1 MASMS
6 AAKKKQVSQNELR
19 LLMLKQKLQTQRVK
33 KKIESPLA
41 KYSITGQ
48 LSCVVCKLN
57 IKDDSLWSVHISSKV
72 HKENISKRKPESS
85 RMTERLAVTTESLKR
100 TLPKQESLVPSK
112 KLKGILKNYKA
123 LPEKVPS
130 DFFESPTPISSDGQH
145 TSKNVSQETDE
156 KMDEQPEALDDL
168 NLDRGELPKGFFDD
182 PMLDAKIRKEEYVS
196 SIDEEFLRF
205 QKEMKEENMLS
216 EQIMADN
223 EDETTYGRQVEE
235 IDEQIK
241 HWSKVIELEKKR
253 EKIASATENMNNMKI
268 ENEPDKIEESDDS
281 DMDEFID
288 WRSKK

>member
-6 AAKKKQVSQNELR
+6 ATKKKQVSQNELR

-41 KYSITGQ
+41 KYSLSGQ
-48 LSCVVCKLN
+48 LSCAVCKLN
-57 IKDDSLWSVHISSKV
+57 IKDDSSWSVHISSKV
-72 HKENISKRKPESS
+72 HKDNISKRKPESS

-100 TLPKQESLVPSK
+100 TLPKQESFVPPK

-123 LPEKVPS
+123 PPEKVPS
-130 DFFESPTPISSDGQH
+130 DFFESPTPNSSEN
-145 TSKNVSQETDE
+145 TNVNQETDE
-156 KMDEQPEALDDL
+156 KMDVQPETLDDL
-168 NLDRGELPKGFFDD
+168 NLDGGELPKGFFDD

-196 SIDEEFLRF
+196 SIDEEFLKF
-205 QKEMKEENMLS
+205 QKEIKEENMLS

-253 EKIASATENMNNMKI
+253 EKIALATENMNNMEIK
-268 ENEPDKIEESDDS
+268 NELDEIDESDGS

>member
-41 KYSITGQ
+41 KYSISGQ
-48 LSCVVCKLN
+48 LSCIVCKLN

-85 RMTERLAVTTESLKR
+85 KMTERLAVTTESLKR
-100 TLPKQESLVPSK
+100 TLPKQESFVPPK

-123 LPEKVPS
+123 PPERVPN
-130 DFFESPTPISSDGQH
+130 DFFESPMPTSSKTTND
-145 TSKNVSQETDE
+145 NQETDE
-156 KMDEQPEALDDL
+156 KMDEQAENIDI
-168 NLDRGELPKGFFDD
+168 NLDKGELPKGFFDD
-182 PMLDAKIRKEEYVS
+182 PMLDAKIRNEEYVS
-196 SIDEEFLRF
+196 SIDEEFIKF
-205 QKEMKEENMLS
+205 QKEIKEENMLS

-253 EKIASATENMNNMKI
+253 EKIALATENMNNMEIK
-268 ENEPDKIEESDDS
+268 NELDEVEESDGS

-288 WRSKK
+288 WRDRKSVV

>member
-41 KYSITGQ
+41 KYSINGQ
-48 LSCVVCKLN
+48 LSCILCKLN

-100 TLPKQESLVPSK
+100 TLPKQESFVPPK
-112 KLKGILKNYKA
+112 KLKGILKNYNA
-123 LPEKVPS
+123 PLEKVPNN
-130 DFFESPTPISSDGQH
+130 FFESPIPISSEN
-145 TSKNVSQETDE
+145 TNVNQETDE
-156 KMDEQPEALDDL
+156 KMDVQPGTFDEL
-168 NLDRGELPKGFFDD
+168 NLDKGELPKGFFDD

-196 SIDEEFLRF
+196 SIDEEFLKF
-205 QKEMKEENMLS
+205 QKEIKEENMLS

-253 EKIASATENMNNMKI
+253 EKIALAAENMNNMEI
-268 ENEPDKIEESDDS
+268 NTELDETEESDGS
-281 DMDEFID
+281 DLDEFID

>member
-41 KYSITGQ
+41 KYSINGQ
-48 LSCVVCKLN
+48 LSCIVCKLN

-85 RMTERLAVTTESLKR
+85 KMTERLAVTTESLKR
-100 TLPKQESLVPSK
+100 TLPKQESFVPPK

-123 LPEKVPS
+123 PPERVPN
-130 DFFESPTPISSDGQH
+130 DFFQSPTPTSSENR
-145 TSKNVSQETDE
+145 NVNQETDE
-156 KMDEQPEALDDL
+156 KMDEQTENIDDI
-168 NLDRGELPKGFFDD
+168 NLDKGELPKGFFDD
-182 PMLDAKIRKEEYVS
+182 PMLDAKIRNEEYVS
-196 SIDEEFLRF
+196 SIDEEFIKF
-205 QKEMKEENMLS
+205 QKEIKEENMLS

-253 EKIASATENMNNMKI
+253 EKIALATENMNIMEIK
-268 ENEPDKIEESDDS
+268 NESDEAEESDGS

>member
-41 KYSITGQ
+41 KYPFNYKINISGQ
-48 LSCVVCKLN
+48 LSCIVCKLN

-85 RMTERLAVTTESLKR
+85 KMTERLAVTTESLKR
-100 TLPKQESLVPSK
+100 
-112 KLKGILKNYKA
+112 ILKNYKA
-123 LPEKVPS
+123 PPERVPN
-130 DFFESPTPISSDGQH
+130 DFFENPTPTSSK
-145 TSKNVSQETDE
+145 TTNVNTETDE
-156 KMDEQPEALDDL
+156 KMDEQAENIDI
-168 NLDRGELPKGFFDD
+168 NLDKGELPKGFFDD
-182 PMLDAKIRKEEYVS
+182 PMLDAKIRNEEYVS
-196 SIDEEFLRF
+196 SIDEEFIKF
-205 QKEMKEENMLS
+205 QKEIKEENMLS

-253 EKIASATENMNNMKI
+253 EKIALATENMSNMEIK
-268 ENEPDKIEESDDS
+268 NELDEAEESDGS

>member
-41 KYSITGQ
+41 KYSLSGQ
-48 LSCVVCKLN
+48 LSCAVCKLN
-57 IKDDSLWSVHISSKV
+57 IKDDSSWSVHISSKV
-72 HKENISKRKPESS
+72 HKENITKRKPESS

-100 TLPKQESLVPSK
+100 TLPKQESFVPPK

-123 LPEKVPS
+123 PPEKVPS
-130 DFFESPTPISSDGQH
+130 DFFETPTP
-145 TSKNVSQETDE
+145 TSTENTNVNGESDE
-156 KMDEQPEALDDL
+156 KMDVQPETLDDL

-196 SIDEEFLRF
+196 SIDEEFLKF
-205 QKEMKEENMLS
+205 QKEIKEENMLS

-253 EKIASATENMNNMKI
+253 EKIALATENMNNMEIK
-268 ENEPDKIEESDDS
+268 NEPDEIEESDDS